1 MIAHYIA
8 LHCIRVKWQ
17 AQYGLLSFLS
27 GFKWIAS
34 HYFCE
39 FHFSSVFS
47 SYQCVST
54 HIEIAKR
61 KGHCATRQQ
70 FNTMNG
76 VCGVVFTDMFNNK
89 GMATTTS
96 AAQRQQ
102 PTNQPTN
109 ENWFSVCAQGTSYYL
124 TLAQNS
130 IAVVENVMML
140 VTDLIF
146 SYSIRFVCVCVC
158 LFLIDN

>member
-1 MIAHYIA
+1 MVKMLCDIRIFKFDNSNGINHLIFCSINLMVIKVSVCIISCVVCACDRALHCIA

-76 VCGVVFTDMFNNK
+76 VSGVVFTDMLNNK

-109 ENWFSVCAQGTSYYL
+109 EN
-124 TLAQNS
+124 
-130 IAVVENVMML
+130 
-140 VTDLIF
+140 
-146 SYSIRFVCVCVC
+146 
-158 LFLIDN
+158 